1 MAGLAPF
8 ACATPSCSVLLRSP
22 MPAPSTS
29 CAACDSARAHPLFRV
44 KGFDIL
50 ACDGCGLAR
59 TELPA
64 DFDPASI
71 YTASYFDGGQH
82 DGYADYQ
89 GSEAT
94 LRMEFARTLDVLA
107 RHGASAGN
115 LLELGCAYGFFLEE
129 ARQRF
134 RVAGVEVSDHARE
147 TCRAR
152 GLRVEREL
160 TPELVGEH
168 GPFDVAVM
176 LDVIEHLAEPAA
188 VLGGVRSALRTGGKL
203 LLTTGDFGA
212 LPARIAGKRWRLM
225 TPPQHLW
232 FFSPASMEQ
241 VLQRT
246 GFRLLELSHPW
257 KRVPLSLVAFQALRI
272 TGLRAPGWLRQL
284 PGSLPLNLFDAM
296 RVVAE
301 AV

>member
-1 MAGLAPF
+1 M
-8 ACATPSCSVLLRSP
+8 
-22 MPAPSTS
+22 PSTPGQ
-29 CAACDSARAHPLFRV
+29 CAACGSGQASELFRV
-44 KGFDIL
+44 NGFAIL
-50 ACDGCGLAR
+50 ACSGCGLAR
-59 TELPA
+59 TELPP

-94 LRMEFARTLDVLA
+94 LRSEFARTLDVLA
-107 RHGASAGN
+107 RHGLRGGN
-115 LLELGCAYGFFLEE
+115 LLELGCAYGYFLEE
-129 ARQRF
+129 ARSRF
-134 RVAGVEVSDHARE
+134 TVSGVEVSEHARE
-147 TCRAR
+147 ACRAR

-160 TPELVGEH
+160 SSELLTER
-168 GPFDVAVM
+168 GPFDVAVL
-176 LDVIEHLAEPAA
+176 LDVIEHLADPAA
-188 VLGGVRSALRTGGKL
+188 VLGNVRGALRSGSKL

-212 LPARIAGKRWRLM
+212 LPARLAGKRWRLM

-232 FFSPASMEQ
+232 FFSSSTIEQ
-241 VLQRT
+241 LLQRT
-246 GFRLLELSHPW
+246 GFRVVELSHPW
-257 KRVPLSLVAFQALRI
+257 KLVPLSLIAFQ
-272 TGLRAPGWLRQL
+272 GLRVAGLNAPDWVRQL

>member
-1 MAGLAPF
+1 M
-8 ACATPSCSVLLRSP
+8 
-22 MPAPSTS
+22 PSTS
-29 CAACDSARAHPLFRV
+29 SQCAACGSAQAHPLFSV

-50 ACDGCGLAR
+50 SCDGCGLAR
-59 TELPA
+59 TELPP
-64 DFDPASI
+64 DFDPAAI

-94 LRMEFARTLDVLA
+94 LRVEFAHTLDVLA
-107 RHGASAGN
+107 RQGARAGS
-115 LLELGCAYGFFLEE
+115 LLELGCAYGYFLEE

-134 RVAGVEVSDHARE
+134 AVSGVEVSEHARE
-147 TCRAR
+147 ACRAR

-160 TPELVGEH
+160 TPELVRER
-168 GPFDVAVM
+168 GPFDVAVL
-176 LDVIEHLAEPAA
+176 LDVVEHLADPAA
-188 VLGGVRSALRTGGKL
+188 VLAGVRSALHGGAKL

-212 LPARIAGKRWRLM
+212 LPARLAGKRWRLM

-232 FFSPASMEQ
+232 FFSRSTIEQ
-241 VLQRT
+241 LLGRT
-246 GFRLLELSHPW
+246 GFRLVEFSHPW
-257 KRVPLSLVAFQALRI
+257 KRVPLSLVAFQALRVA
-272 TGLRAPGWLRQL
+272 GLRAPGWVRQL

>member
-1 MAGLAPF
+1 M
-8 ACATPSCSVLLRSP
+8 
-22 MPAPSTS
+22 PSTS
-29 CAACDSARAHPLFRV
+29 SQCAACGSVRAHVLFRV
-44 KGFDIL
+44 KGFDVV
-50 ACDGCGLAR
+50 ACEGCGLAR
-59 TELPA
+59 TELPP

-94 LRMEFARTLDVLA
+94 LRAEFARTLDVLA
-107 RHGASAGN
+107 RHGARSGT

-134 RVAGVEVSDHARE
+134 VVSGVEVSDHARGA
-147 TCRAR
+147 CQAR

-160 TPELVGEH
+160 TPELAGEH

-176 LDVIEHLAEPAA
+176 LDVVEHLADPAA
-188 VLGGVRSALRTGGKL
+188 VLGGVRSALRGGGKL
-203 LLTTGDFGA
+203 LLTTGDFGS
-212 LPARIAGKRWRLM
+212 LPARLAGKRWRLM

-232 FFSPASMEQ
+232 FFSRPTIERL
-241 VLQRT
+241 LQRT

-257 KRVPLSLVAFQALRI
+257 KLVPLSLVAFQALRVA
-272 TGLRAPGWLRQL
+272 GLRGPSWIRQL

-301 AV
+301 AI